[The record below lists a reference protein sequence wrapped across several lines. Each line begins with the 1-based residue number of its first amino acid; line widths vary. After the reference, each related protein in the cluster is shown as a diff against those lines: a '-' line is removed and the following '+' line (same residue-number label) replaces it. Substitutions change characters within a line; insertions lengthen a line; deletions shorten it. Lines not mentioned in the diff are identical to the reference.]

1 MTNANQNDRP
11 KRKRGQRGPGK
22 KTLLMMNQSQQPQPP
37 NENAES
43 ESDLLTNDP
52 LNLNVEVESHNSQP
66 PEQEKGFG
74 ATLRRAAESS
84 GLFDDSPAP
93 SKAKKSKAN
102 QDEFNSLVIAVL
114 TLGVSF
120 ANMRPEI
127 KPNESELGVFSNH
140 LTGILIRHLPISK
153 GLSADALDIIGI
165 FAVISGYY
173 ARVSP
178 ELRRPARKVEAAPV
192 VTDLGNGFGAAD
204 PISDLSPEAGEFLRA
219 AQSKAAK

>member
-1 MTNANQNDRP
+1 MSENLNEQP

-22 KTLLMMNQSQQPQPP
+22 KFQNQSQPQPQS
-37 NENAES
+37 EKS
-43 ESDLLTNDP
+43 ESNSDP
-52 LNLNVEVESHNSQP
+52 LNDLLNVEVESHNSQP

-93 SKAKKSKAN
+93 SKAKKAKAN
-102 QDEFNSLVIAVL
+102 QEEFNSLVIAVL

-140 LTGILIRHLPISK
+140 LTGILIRHLPIAK
-153 GLSADALDIIGI
+153 GLSADALDVIGI

-178 ELRRPARKVEAAPV
+178 ELKRPAAKKTTPALYPEPIP
-192 VTDLGNGFGAAD
+192 TGPAD

-219 AQSKAAK
+219 AQSKTARD

>member
-1 MTNANQNDRP
+1 MSE

-22 KTLLMMNQSQQPQPP
+22 KTLLMMNQNQNPPQPQPQ
-37 NENAES
+37 NENDLN
-43 ESDLLTNDP
+43 SDPQNDP
-52 LNLNVEVESHNSQP
+52 LNVEVESHNSQP

-93 SKAKKSKAN
+93 SKAKKAKAN

-140 LTGILIRHLPISK
+140 LTGILIRHLPIAK
-153 GLSADALDIIGI
+153 GLSADALDVIGI

-178 ELRRPARKVEAAPV
+178 ELKRPQPKATPNFPAPIPA
-192 VTDLGNGFGAAD
+192 GPAD

-219 AQSKAAK
+219 AQSKTARD

>member
-1 MTNANQNDRP
+1 MSENLNEQP

-22 KTLLMMNQSQQPQPP
+22 KFQNQNQPQPL
-37 NENAES
+37 NEKS
-43 ESDLLTNDP
+43 ESNSDP
-52 LNLNVEVESHNSQP
+52 LNDLLNVEVESHNSTP
-66 PEQEKGFG
+66 PEEEKGFG

-93 SKAKKSKAN
+93 SKAKKAKAN
-102 QDEFNSLVIAVL
+102 QEEFNSLVIAVL

-140 LTGILIRHLPISK
+140 LTGILIRHLPIAK
-153 GLSADALDIIGI
+153 GLSADALDVIGI

-178 ELRRPARKVEAAPV
+178 EIKRKDSTPKINKIYPEPIPAGP
-192 VTDLGNGFGAAD
+192 AD
-204 PISDLSPEAGEFLRA
+204 PISDLSPEAGQFLRA
-219 AQSKAAK
+219 AQSKTARD

>member
-1 MTNANQNDRP
+1 MSET

-22 KTLLMMNQSQQPQPP
+22 KTLLMMNQSPTEPQPQPQS
-37 NENAES
+37 EKRES
-43 ESDLLTNDP
+43 ESDLLND
-52 LNLNVEVESHNSQP
+52 LEINVESHNSQP
-66 PEQEKGFG
+66 PEVEKGFG

-93 SKAKKSKAN
+93 SKAKKAKAN

-127 KPNESELGVFSNH
+127 KPNDSELGIFSNH
-140 LTGILIRHLPISK
+140 LTGILIRHLPIAK
-153 GLSADALDIIGI
+153 GLSADALDVIGI
-165 FAVISGYY
+165 FAVVSGYY

-178 ELRRPARKVEAAPV
+178 ELKRPAAKKTTPALYPEPIPAGP
-192 VTDLGNGFGAAD
+192 AD

-219 AQSKAAK
+219 AQSKTARD

>member
-1 MTNANQNDRP
+1 MSET

-22 KTLLMMNQSQQPQPP
+22 KTLLMMNQTQNPPQPQ

-43 ESDLLTNDP
+43 NSDPLSDL
-52 LNLNVEVESHNSQP
+52 LNVEVESHNSQP
-66 PEQEKGFG
+66 PEVEKGFG

-93 SKAKKSKAN
+93 SKAKKAKAN
-102 QDEFNSLVIAVL
+102 QEEFNSLVIAVL
-114 TLGVSF
+114 TLGISF

-140 LTGILIRHLPISK
+140 LTGILVRHLPIAK
-153 GLSADALDIIGI
+153 GLSADALDVIGI

-178 ELRRPARKVEAAPV
+178 EIKRKDSTPKINKIYPEPIPAGP
-192 VTDLGNGFGAAD
+192 AD
-204 PISDLSPEAGEFLRA
+204 PISDLSPEAGQFLRA
-219 AQSKAAK
+219 AQSKTARD

>member
-1 MTNANQNDRP
+1 MSENQSEQP

-22 KTLLMMNQSQQPQPP
+22 KFLNQSPPQPQ
-37 NENAES
+37 NEKS
-43 ESDLLTNDP
+43 ESNSDP
-52 LNLNVEVESHNSQP
+52 LNDLLNVEVESHNSQP
-66 PEQEKGFG
+66 AEQEKGFG

-93 SKAKKSKAN
+93 SKAKKAKAN
-102 QDEFNSLVIAVL
+102 QEEFNSLVIAVL

-140 LTGILIRHLPISK
+140 LTGILIRHLPIAK

-165 FAVISGYY
+165 FAVLSGYY

-178 ELRRPARKVEAAPV
+178 ELKRPAARQETPTLYPEPIPATP
-192 VTDLGNGFGAAD
+192 AD
-204 PISDLSPEAGEFLRA
+204 PINDISPAVGDFLRV
-219 AQSKAAK
+219 AQIKAAR

>member
-22 KTLLMMNQSQQPQPP
+22 RTLEMMKQRQQPQPP

-127 KPNESELGVFSNH
+127 KPNESELGVFSSH

-165 FAVISGYY
+165 FAVVSGYY

-178 ELRRPARKVEAAPV
+178 EIRRPARKVEAAP
-192 VTDLGNGFGAAD
+192 DLYPGPIPAAAAD

>member
-22 KTLLMMNQSQQPQPP
+22 RTLEMMKQRQQPQPP

-178 ELRRPARKVEAAPV
+178 ELRRPARKVEAAP
-192 VTDLGNGFGAAD
+192 DLYPEPIPAAAD

-219 AQSKAAK
+219 AQIKAAK

>member
-1 MTNANQNDRP
+1 MSE
-11 KRKRGQRGPGK
+11 KRKRGQRGLGK
-22 KTLLMMNQSQQPQPP
+22 KTLLMMNQNQNQNPPQLPQ
-37 NENAES
+37 NEKS
-43 ESDLLTNDP
+43 ESNSDPLSDP
-52 LNLNVEVESHNSQP
+52 LNIEIESHNSTP
-66 PEQEKGFG
+66 VEEEKGFG

-84 GLFDDSPAP
+84 GLFDEAPTP
-93 SKAKKSKAN
+93 SKAKKAKAN
-102 QDEFNSLVIAVL
+102 QEEFNSLVIAVL

-140 LTGILIRHLPISK
+140 LTGILIRHLPIEK
-153 GLSADALDIIGI
+153 GLSADALDVIGI

-178 ELRRPARKVEAAPV
+178 ELKRPQPKATPNFPAPIPA
-192 VTDLGNGFGAAD
+192 GPAD

-219 AQSKAAK
+219 AQSKTARD

>member
-1 MTNANQNDRP
+1 MSET

-22 KTLLMMNQSQQPQPP
+22 KTLLMMNQNQNPPQPQ
-37 NENAES
+37 NEKS
-43 ESDLLTNDP
+43 ESNSDP
-52 LNLNVEVESHNSQP
+52 LNDLLNVEVESHNSQP
-66 PEQEKGFG
+66 PEEEKGFG

-84 GLFDDSPAP
+84 GLFDDSPTP
-93 SKAKKSKAN
+93 SKAKKAKAN
-102 QDEFNSLVIAVL
+102 QEEFNSLVIAVL

-140 LTGILIRHLPISK
+140 LTGILIRHLPIAK
-153 GLSADALDIIGI
+153 GLSADALDVIGI

-178 ELRRPARKVEAAPV
+178 ELKRPVKKMEAAPTV
-192 VTDLGNGFGAAD
+192 KDLGNGFGIVD

-219 AQSKAAK
+219 AQSKTARD

>member
-1 MTNANQNDRP
+1 MSENLNEQP

-22 KTLLMMNQSQQPQPP
+22 KFQNQNQPQPL
-37 NENAES
+37 NEKS
-43 ESDLLTNDP
+43 ESNSDP
-52 LNLNVEVESHNSQP
+52 LNDLLNVEVESHNSTP
-66 PEQEKGFG
+66 PEEEKGFG

-93 SKAKKSKAN
+93 SKAKKAKAN
-102 QDEFNSLVIAVL
+102 QEEFNSLVIAVL

-140 LTGILIRHLPISK
+140 LTGILIRHLPIAK
-153 GLSADALDIIGI
+153 GLSADALDVIGI

-173 ARVSP
+173 ARISP
-178 ELRRPARKVEAAPV
+178 DLKRPVKKMEAAPAV
-192 VTDLGNGFGAAD
+192 KDLGNGFGVVD

-219 AQSKAAK
+219 AQSKTARD

>member
-1 MTNANQNDRP
+1 MSENQSEQP

-22 KTLLMMNQSQQPQPP
+22 KFQNQNPPQPQS
-37 NENAES
+37 EKS
-43 ESDLLTNDP
+43 ESNSDP
-52 LNLNVEVESHNSQP
+52 LNDLLNVEVESHNSQP
-66 PEQEKGFG
+66 AEQEKGFG

-84 GLFDDSPAP
+84 GLFDDSPTPTP
-93 SKAKKSKAN
+93 SKAKKAKAN
-102 QDEFNSLVIAVL
+102 QEEFNSLVIAVL

-140 LTGILIRHLPISK
+140 LTGILIRHLPIAK
-153 GLSADALDIIGI
+153 GLSADALDVIGI

-178 ELRRPARKVEAAPV
+178 ELKRPQPKATPALYPEPIPAGP
-192 VTDLGNGFGAAD
+192 AD

-219 AQSKAAK
+219 AQSKTARD

>member
-22 KTLLMMNQSQQPQPP
+22 KTLEMMNQRQQPQPQ

-43 ESDLLTNDP
+43 ASDLLNDP

-127 KPNESELGVFSNH
+127 KPNESELGVFSSH

-178 ELRRPARKVEAAPV
+178 ELRRPARKVEAAP
-192 VTDLGNGFGAAD
+192 DLYPESIPAAAD
-204 PISDLSPEAGEFLRA
+204 PISDLSREAGEFLRA
-219 AQSKAAK
+219 AQIKAAK

>member
-22 KTLLMMNQSQQPQPP
+22 KTLEMMNQRQQPQPQ

-43 ESDLLTNDP
+43 ASDLLNDP

-178 ELRRPARKVEAAPV
+178 ELRRPARKVEAAP
-192 VTDLGNGFGAAD
+192 DLYPGPIPAAAAD